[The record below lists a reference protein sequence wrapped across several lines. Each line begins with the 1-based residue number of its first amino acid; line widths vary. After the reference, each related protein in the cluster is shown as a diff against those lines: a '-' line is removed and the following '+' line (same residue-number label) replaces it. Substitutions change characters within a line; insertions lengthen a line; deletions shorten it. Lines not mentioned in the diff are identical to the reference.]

1 MSSRAYL
8 TIIVLAWLAGRAG
21 ADDGAAS
28 PAGTATPGAGAS
40 PAGTA
45 TPGTGASPAAGAAG
59 KDDGFFTRIKIL
71 GSTTGQVQKDNA
83 TLSGGLGLSAENTR
97 HFLYLLIN
105 SGLNQ
110 KPPASGAPA
119 TSYGQFVLSPPTTD
133 LSLTL
138 RYRYFLNDD
147 DLTLGAYAQLDVG
160 RGELSATIAGAERT
174 SQGFAV
180 AIDAGAAGKMVI
192 SRQRSIQLF
201 VFTGLSSRLLGGDA
215 ARDDDLKLATLM
227 TTQTAFFGV
236 NGSLLLQLGEV
247 YAGLQLSYLSGN
259 APGLSGAQI
268 IPVVGL
274 RGGFDISTGRKAA
287 ASRPVSPAAVPAKA
301 TDAAAA
307 RPAQPP
313 CVIL

>member
-8 TIIVLAWLAGRAG
+8 TIILLASLGGRAG

-28 PAGTATPGAGAS
+28 TDGTATGAGAS
-40 PAGTA
+40 
-45 TPGTGASPAAGAAG
+45 TGGAAGGAVG

-110 KPPASGAPA
+110 QPPATGAPA
-119 TSYGQFVLSPPTTD
+119 TSYGQFLLSPPTTD
-133 LSLTL
+133 MSLTL
-138 RYRYFLNDD
+138 RYRYFLDD
-147 DLTLGAYAQLDVG
+147 SDLTLGAYAQLDVG
-160 RGELSATIAGAERT
+160 RGDISATLAGAERT

-180 AIDAGAAGKMVI
+180 ALDAGAAGRVVI

-201 VFTGLSSRLLGGDA
+201 AFAGLSSRFLGGDA
-215 ARDDDLKLATLM
+215 ARDDELKLATLM
-227 TTQTAFFGV
+227 TTRTSFLGV

-247 YAGLQLSYLSGN
+247 FAGLQLSYLSGDV
-259 APGLSGAQI
+259 PGLSGAQL

-274 RGGFDISTGRKAA
+274 RGGFDISTSAGKATQA
-287 ASRPVSPAAVPAKA
+287 RPVSPAAVHVEAPGAAPPPAK
-301 TDAAAA
+301 
-307 RPAQPP
+307 PAP

>member
-8 TIIVLAWLAGRAG
+8 TIIVLASLAGQAG
-21 ADDGAAS
+21 ADGSATSTATGAAS
-28 PAGTATPGAGAS
+28 TDPGTAS
-40 PAGTA
+40 TA
-45 TPGTGASPAAGAAG
+45 TGTGGAVS
-59 KDDGFFTRIKIL
+59 KDDGFFTRVKIL

-110 KPPASGAPA
+110 KPPATGAPA
-119 TSYGQFVLSPPTTD
+119 TSYGQFLLSPPTTD

-147 DLTLGAYAQLDVG
+147 DVTLGVYAQLDIG
-160 RGELSATIAGAERT
+160 RGDLSAMIAGAEQT
-174 SQGFAV
+174 SQGVAV
-180 AIDAGAAGKMVI
+180 ALDAGAAGKMVI

-201 VFTGLSSRLLGGDA
+201 LFTGLSSRFLGGDA

-227 TTQTAFFGV
+227 TTKTAFFGV

-247 YAGLQLSYLSGN
+247 YAGLQMSYLSGN
-259 APGLSGAQI
+259 VPGLSGTQV

-287 ASRPVSPAAVPAKA
+287 AARSVSPAVVPAQA
-301 TDAAAA
+301 PDPVAPH
-307 RPAQPP
+307 PAQSPP

>member
-1 MSSRAYL
+1 MSSRAYMA
-8 TIIVLAWLAGRAG
+8 IVVLAALAGPAA
-21 ADDGAAS
+21 ADDSTDGDPTGGGAV
-28 PAGTATPGAGAS
+28 GQ
-40 PAGTA
+40 
-45 TPGTGASPAAGAAG
+45 
-59 KDDGFFTRIKIL
+59 DDGFFTRIKIL

-119 TSYGQFVLSPPTTD
+119 TSYGQFLLSPPTTD

-138 RYRYFLNDD
+138 RYRYFLSDSD
-147 DLTLGAYAQLDVG
+147 VTLGAYAQLDIG
-160 RGELSATIAGAERT
+160 RGDLSAMIAGAQET
-174 SQGFAV
+174 SQGVAV
-180 AIDAGAAGKMVI
+180 ALDAGAVGKMVI

-201 VFTGLSSRLLGGDA
+201 LFTGLSSRFLGGDA
-215 ARDDDLKLATLM
+215 ARDDDLKLATLL
-227 TTQTAFFGV
+227 TTKTAFFGV

-259 APGLSGAQI
+259 VPGLSGTQV

-274 RGGFDISTGRKAA
+274 RGGFDISTGKKAA
-287 ASRPVSPAAVPAKA
+287 AVRPVSPAVVPAQA
-301 TDAAAA
+301 PGTAAPH
-307 RPAQPP
+307 PAQSPP